1 MATVGSPGLLSVL
14 LRSVKE
20 PVVLPSATLIAKLDV
35 GFDSKATAAS
45 PALFTAIRGGPTFK
59 SFPVDRRV
67 TFPRSTA
74 EAPAARRASM
84 MIGVPELLCVLPT
97 TTAVPAPSTPMSG
110 TSAAPGAAGSVGF
123 GGYIGR

>member
-59 SFPVDRRV
+59 SFPVDRRGA
-67 TFPRSTA
+67 FPGSTA
-74 EAPAARRASM
+74 PAPAAPRARK
-84 MIGVPELLCVLPT
+84 MIGVAELFWVPPT
-97 TTAVPAPSTPMSG
+97 TPAL
-110 TSAAPGAAGSVGF
+110 
-123 GGYIGR
+123 